1 VRPKTIY
8 KICDA
13 AAWQAAE
20 RAGEFTGAPV
30 DLADGY
36 IHFSTVDQ
44 VEETAAK
51 HFARQS
57 DLVLVAVEAGALGA
71 ALKWEPSRGGALFPH
86 LYGPLPLHAVHW
98 VRPLPLG
105 AEGRHAF
112 PSLERAE
119 Q

>member
-1 VRPKTIY
+1 MTPPPHAKTIY

-13 AAWQAAE
+13 AEWRAVE

-36 IHFSTVDQ
+36 IHFSAADQ

-51 HFARQS
+51 HFAGQR
-57 DLVLVAVEAGALGA
+57 DLVLVAVAADALGP

-86 LYGPLPLHAVHW
+86 LYGK
-98 VRPLPLG
+98 LPLG
-105 AEGRHAF
+105 PEGRHAF
-112 PSLERAE
+112 PALESE
-119 Q
+119 DL